1 MGICRQVV
9 VAIDVLVVGIIGP
22 CCSAESAEEEERLN
36 GDVPGGVRKGEE
48 VGDGFC
54 HDLSYPLHLK
64 NTIQRVCGQVKSPG
78 FLKSLNPPES

>member
-9 VAIDVLVVGIIGP
+9 VAMLVRVAGIIGP

-48 VGDGFC
+48 VGDDFC
-54 HDLSYPLHLK
+54 HDVLSLTLK
-64 NTIQRVCGQVKSPG
+64 EYNSKSVRASEIPR
-78 FLKSLNPPES
+78 FP